1 MLRCHHGQPRPAAA
15 HSPWLVRRREPPLVR
30 PRFSEIATRR
40 TNISMKNEVR
50 RAGRKPNSV
59 APPCGRACGHL
70 SGSFRCRTTPRG
82 QPGAYPLS
90 EIGAGHSVAPY
101 SALLPVG
108 FTVPRVSPR
117 ERCALTAPFHPCLIP
132 PPHEAPAG
140 HRRSVLCGT
149 FPGLAAGGRYPP
161 PCPAEFGLSS
171 RSSRT
176 ERPHHPLAGLHRYYT
191 TVEAS
196 QRVIRGVACPANG
209 APGTPPA
216 HRGATWIPWGT
227 CRAWRCARSRNRRSR
242 CPP

>member
-1 MLRCHHGQPRPAAA
+1 VLRCHHGQPRPTAA

-70 SGSFRCRTTPRG
+70 SGSLRCRATPRG

-90 EIGAGHSVAPY
+90 EIGAGRSVAPY

-108 FTVPRVSPR
+108 FAVPRVSPR

-132 PPHEAPAG
+132 PSHEAPAG

-171 RSSRT
+171 RSSRI
-176 ERPHHPLAGLHRYYT
+176 ERPHHPLAGLHLVLYHG
-191 TVEAS
+191 AAA
-196 QRVIRGVACPANG
+196 RGYLGFSGNMPRLAVCSLTKSSIALSALTSTSS
-209 APGTPPA
+209 GTKSSSSPMLSP
-216 HRGATWIPWGT
+216 T
-227 CRAWRCARSRNRRSR
+227 
-242 CPP
+242 